1 MRKVTLS
8 CFDDKRHL
16 LSDGITSYA
25 YGHTNIAHNN
35 EERGLVRMDPGVEEM
50 DSVEVDPIDVV
61 SEFHT
66 TDKCMII
73 GQAQVKKAPKAKR
86 VKTMCFVEDN
96 DEYEVDVKMDKR
108 WTPKMGM
115 LVRKKCVIAEGQCY
129 EVFDEPEIQKVPKA
143 KRVKTMT
150 FVDEVED
157 VVVRMEKHWTPELE
171 TVKKKKSKV
180 SEGKCFEVYDK
191 PEIRKVPKAKR
202 VKTVVFE
209 DEVEVKMDKRWT
221 PELETVK
228 KKKSKVSEGKC
239 FEVYDKP
246 EIRRVPRTKRA
257 VRVTAVY
264 DTEPDH
270 SWVRD
275 CSKYRKD
282 PLKPPSLVE
291 QHEEWV
297 RFIREEN
304 NFNRLLKEEED
315 DYCEAC
321 EDENQ
326 SDSSDGEWFEL
337 QPIIRPIRTW
347 EAQTV
352 KRIRK
357 RKPKKLTL
365 WERRVKREIPGFTP
379 LRA

>member
-191 PEIRKVPKAKR
+191 PEIR
-202 VKTVVFE
+202 
-209 DEVEVKMDKRWT
+209 
-221 PELETVK
+221 
-228 KKKSKVSEGKC
+228 
-239 FEVYDKP
+239 
-246 EIRRVPRTKRA
+246 RVPRTKRA